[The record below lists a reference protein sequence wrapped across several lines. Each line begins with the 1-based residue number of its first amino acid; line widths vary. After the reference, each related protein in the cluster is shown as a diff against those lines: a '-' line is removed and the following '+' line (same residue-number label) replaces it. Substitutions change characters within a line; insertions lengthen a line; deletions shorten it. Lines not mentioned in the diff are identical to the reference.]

1 MCDYVIEFGI
11 KRYEEIRKL
20 TTGQAEDYTPGSLL
34 DYDYIK
40 CHYRLTSVDLSR
52 QNELDSDPNEIQEI
66 EIAGQLKN
74 VDGINADGTQIM
86 FNVAIWKK
94 LKKRD

>member
-1 MCDYVIEFGI
+1 MCDYVIEFNI

-20 TTGQAEDYTPGSLL
+20 TTGQAEDYTPGCLL

-40 CHYRLTSVDLSR
+40 CHYRLISVDLSR

>member
-1 MCDYVIEFGI
+1 MCDNVINSEK
-11 KRYEEIRKL
+11 KRLKKYRKL
-20 TTGQAEDYTPGSLL
+20 TTGQAEDYTPGCLL

-40 CHYRLTSVDLSR
+40 CHYRLISVDLSR

-86 FNVAIWKK
+86 FKVAIWKK

>member
-40 CHYRLTSVDLSR
+40 CHYRLISVDLSR

-66 EIAGQLKN
+66 EIAG
-74 VDGINADGTQIM
+74 
-86 FNVAIWKK
+86 
-94 LKKRD
+94 